1 MIKRMRSVGAVSFLL
16 PVLFI
21 SDVTEKLYAC
31 DLRFY
36 YTWADI
42 LKTGVH
48 ESDFD
53 EKERIWPEALI

>member
-21 SDVTEKLYAC
+21 SDVTEKLSAC
-31 DLRFY
+31 DLHFY